1 MQNKINKATAPCIIG
16 EGTLFNK
23 RDMIR
28 ALETVENV
36 TYYDIVDNRM
46 VSSGEGT
53 VLKVFA
59 NKENATLILNGVLFI
74 NVSSFKYLHFTP
86 DKGGQLII
94 DLVNDSR
101 TLRLIPAE
109 EKAKSIN
116 SRLTKNVLAS
126 EEENYSDEEACASI
140 LDELMDEDED

>member
-28 ALETVENV
+28 ALETVESV
-36 TYYDIVDNRM
+36 TYYDIIDNQV
-46 VSSGEGT
+46 VSRGEGA

-74 NVSSFKYLHFTP
+74 NVSSFRYLHFAP
-86 DKGGQLII
+86 DKRGQMII

-101 TLRLIPAE
+101 TLRLIPSE
-109 EKAKSIN
+109 EKAKPIN
-116 SRLTKNVLAS
+116 SRLSRNILAS
-126 EEENYSDEEACASI
+126 EEENYGDGEACASM